1 MTASNGSSYYPPIIA
16 DAIKPQKPLRLAL
29 SNMSEAANSTPALQA
44 TSLEQLE
51 LRLAELELRVGTS
64 LLSSS
69 PSLSQK
75 IDVASRLDNLLRIE
89 TNRLPHTPP
98 TAKASD
104 ASLDTK
110 RAALHQEF
118 RTIDRLLSELAM
130 SPLAGPA
137 SVGGNSNAPLLFR
150 RQEILASSDS
160 MKRDMEVLTRIRELT
175 MIGVKVTNDSNSSN
189 ESNVV
194 NCPIISSERYN
205 LPSDHDAKE
214 RLERLC
220 FRVAELHKRS
230 TAVSIRA
237 DRMLDSYGQIMM
249 ALSEKMVLA
258 EEQIKGC

>member
-1 MTASNGSSYYPPIIA
+1 
-16 DAIKPQKPLRLAL
+16 
-29 SNMSEAANSTPALQA
+29 MSVAAANIPALPA

-51 LRLAELELRVGTS
+51 LRLAELELRVGTT
-64 LLSSS
+64 LPNNSS
-69 PSLSQK
+69 PPSQK
-75 IDVASRLDNLLRIE
+75 IDVTSRLDNLLRIE
-89 TNRLPHTPP
+89 TNRLPPTLP

-118 RTIDRLLSELAM
+118 RTIDKLLSELAM
-130 SPLAGPA
+130 SPLAGPAA

-160 MKRDMEVLTRIRELT
+160 MKRDMELLSRIRELT
-175 MIGVKVTNDSNSSN
+175 MMGVKVTNDLNKASNTN
-189 ESNVV
+189 ESKVV
-194 NCPIISSERYN
+194 NCPIIASEKYD
-205 LPSDHDAKE
+205 LPSDPDARE

-237 DRMLDSYGQIMM
+237 DRMLNSYGQVMQ

-258 EEQIKGC
+258 EEQIRR

>member
-1 MTASNGSSYYPPIIA
+1 
-16 DAIKPQKPLRLAL
+16 
-29 SNMSEAANSTPALQA
+29 MSEAAADSTP
-44 TSLEQLE
+44 TPLEQLE
-51 LRLAELELRVGTS
+51 LRLAELELKIGTS
-64 LLSSS
+64 VVSSS
-69 PSLSQK
+69 SQTQN
-75 IDVASRLDNLLRIE
+75 IDVTSRLDNLLRIE
-89 TNRLPHTPP
+89 TSRRPPAPP

-104 ASLDTK
+104 ASLHTK

-137 SVGGNSNAPLLFR
+137 ASVGGNANAPLLFR

-160 MKRDMEVLTRIRELT
+160 MKRDMEVLSRIRELT
-175 MIGVKVTNDSNSSN
+175 MIGS

-194 NCPIISSERYN
+194 NCPIIASERYN
-205 LPSDHDAKE
+205 LPSDPEAKE

-220 FRVAELHKRS
+220 FRAAEVHKRS

-237 DRMLDSYGQIMM
+237 DRMLDSYGKVMM

-258 EEQIKGC
+258 EEQIKG

>member
-1 MTASNGSSYYPPIIA
+1 
-16 DAIKPQKPLRLAL
+16 
-29 SNMSEAANSTPALQA
+29 MSEAAADSTP
-44 TSLEQLE
+44 TPLEQLE
-51 LRLAELELRVGTS
+51 LRLAELELKIGTS
-64 LLSSS
+64 VVSSS
-69 PSLSQK
+69 SQTQN
-75 IDVASRLDNLLRIE
+75 IDVTSRLDNLLRIE
-89 TNRLPHTPP
+89 TNRRPPAPP

-137 SVGGNSNAPLLFR
+137 ASVGGSANAPLLFR
-150 RQEILASSDS
+150 RQEILASSGS
-160 MKRDMEVLTRIRELT
+160 MKRDMEILSRIRELT
-175 MIGVKVTNDSNSSN
+175 MIGAKVTHDTNKS

-194 NCPIISSERYN
+194 NCPIVASERYN
-205 LPSDHDAKE
+205 LPSDPEAKE

-220 FRVAELHKRS
+220 FRVAEVHKRS

-237 DRMLDSYGQIMM
+237 DRMLDSYGKVMM

-258 EEQIKGC
+258 EEQIKG

>member
-1 MTASNGSSYYPPIIA
+1 MN
-16 DAIKPQKPLRLAL
+16 LREI
-29 SNMSEAANSTPALQA
+29 SHPTKTMSEAAADSTP

-51 LRLAELELRVGTS
+51 LRLAELELKIGTS

-69 PSLSQK
+69 SKTQN
-75 IDVASRLDNLLRIE
+75 IDVTSRLDNLLRIE
-89 TNRLPHTPP
+89 TNRRPPAPP

-137 SVGGNSNAPLLFR
+137 ASVGGNANAPLLFR

-160 MKRDMEVLTRIRELT
+160 MKRDMEVLSRIRELT
-175 MIGVKVTNDSNSSN
+175 MIGVKVTNDTNKS

-194 NCPIISSERYN
+194 NCPIVASERYN
-205 LPSDHDAKE
+205 LPSDPEAKE

-220 FRVAELHKRS
+220 FRVAEVHKRS

-237 DRMLDSYGQIMM
+237 DRMLDSYGKVMM

-258 EEQIKGC
+258 EEQIKG

>member
-1 MTASNGSSYYPPIIA
+1 
-16 DAIKPQKPLRLAL
+16 
-29 SNMSEAANSTPALQA
+29 MSEAAADSTP

-51 LRLAELELRVGTS
+51 LRLAELELKIGTS
-64 LLSSS
+64 ILSGSSSS
-69 PSLSQK
+69 PSQNN
-75 IDVASRLDNLLRIE
+75 DVTSRLDNLLRIE
-89 TNRLPHTPP
+89 TNRRPPAPP
-98 TAKASD
+98 TAKASN

-137 SVGGNSNAPLLFR
+137 ASVGGNANAPLLFR

-160 MKRDMEVLTRIRELT
+160 MKRDMEVLSRIRELT
-175 MIGVKVTNDSNSSN
+175 MIGVKVTNDTNKS

-194 NCPIISSERYN
+194 NCPIIASDRYN
-205 LPSDHDAKE
+205 LPSDPEAKE

-220 FRVAELHKRS
+220 FRVAEVHKRS

-237 DRMLDSYGQIMM
+237 DRMLDSYGQVMM

-258 EEQIKGC
+258 EEQIKG

>member
-1 MTASNGSSYYPPIIA
+1 
-16 DAIKPQKPLRLAL
+16 
-29 SNMSEAANSTPALQA
+29 MSAAANSTPALPA
-44 TSLEQLE
+44 TTSLEQLE
-51 LRLAELELRVGTS
+51 LRLAELELRVGTT
-64 LLSSS
+64 LPCDSS
-69 PSLSQK
+69 PSQK
-75 IDVASRLDNLLRIE
+75 IDITSRLDNLMRIE
-89 TNRLPHTPP
+89 TNRLPPTPP

-137 SVGGNSNAPLLFR
+137 ASVGGNSNAPLLFR

-160 MKRDMEVLTRIRELT
+160 MKRDMELLSRIRELT
-175 MIGVKVTNDSNSSN
+175 MMGVKITNNNNSNKSSNTTN

-194 NCPIISSERYN
+194 NCPIIASEKYD
-205 LPSDHDAKE
+205 LPSDPDAKE

-237 DRMLDSYGQIMM
+237 NRMLDSYVQVMK

-258 EEQIKGC
+258 EEQIRR

>member
-1 MTASNGSSYYPPIIA
+1 MNLCEISHPT
-16 DAIKPQKPLRLAL
+16 KT
-29 SNMSEAANSTPALQA
+29 MSEAAADSTP

-51 LRLAELELRVGTS
+51 LRLAELELKIGTS

-69 PSLSQK
+69 SQTQN
-75 IDVASRLDNLLRIE
+75 IDVTSRLDNLLRIE
-89 TNRLPHTPP
+89 TNRRPPAPP

-104 ASLDTK
+104 ASLHTK

-137 SVGGNSNAPLLFR
+137 ASVGGNANAPLLFR

-160 MKRDMEVLTRIRELT
+160 MKRDMEILSRIRELT
-175 MIGVKVTNDSNSSN
+175 MIGVKVTHDTNKS

-194 NCPIISSERYN
+194 NCPIVASERYN
-205 LPSDHDAKE
+205 LPSDPEAKE

-220 FRVAELHKRS
+220 FRVAEVHKRS

-237 DRMLDSYGQIMM
+237 DRMLDSYGKVMM

-258 EEQIKGC
+258 EEQIKG

>member
-1 MTASNGSSYYPPIIA
+1 MN
-16 DAIKPQKPLRLAL
+16 
-29 SNMSEAANSTPALQA
+29 EAAAVNTPAMSA
-44 TSLEQLE
+44 TSPEEQLE
-51 LRLAELELRVGTS
+51 LRLTELELKVGTS
-64 LLSSS
+64 LLSNSSSSS
-69 PSLSQK
+69 PSQQ
-75 IDVASRLDNLLRIE
+75 IDVTSRLDNLLRTE
-89 TNRLPHTPP
+89 TSRLPPTPSS
-98 TAKASD
+98 TKTSD

-110 RAALHQEF
+110 RSALHNEF

-130 SPLAGPA
+130 SPIAGPAA

-160 MKRDMEVLTRIRELT
+160 MKRDMELLSRIRELT
-175 MIGVKVTNDSNSSN
+175 MIGVKVNNTNDSNKSSN
-189 ESNVV
+189 NESNNVV
-194 NCPIISSERYN
+194 NCPIIASERYN
-205 LPSDHDAKE
+205 LPSDDDAKE

-237 DRMLDSYGQIMM
+237 DRMLDSYGQVMM

>member
-1 MTASNGSSYYPPIIA
+1 MN
-16 DAIKPQKPLRLAL
+16 LREI
-29 SNMSEAANSTPALQA
+29 SHPTKTMSEAAADSTP

-51 LRLAELELRVGTS
+51 LRLAELELKIGTS
-64 LLSSS
+64 VVSSS
-69 PSLSQK
+69 SQTQN
-75 IDVASRLDNLLRIE
+75 IDVTSRLDNLLRIE
-89 TNRLPHTPP
+89 TNRRPPAPP

-137 SVGGNSNAPLLFR
+137 ASVGGNANAPLLFR

-160 MKRDMEVLTRIRELT
+160 MKRDMEVLSRIRELT
-175 MIGVKVTNDSNSSN
+175 MIGVKVTHDTNKS

-194 NCPIISSERYN
+194 NCPIVASERYN
-205 LPSDHDAKE
+205 LPSDPEAKE

-220 FRVAELHKRS
+220 FRVAEVHKRS

-237 DRMLDSYGQIMM
+237 DRMLDSYGKVMM

-258 EEQIKGC
+258 EEQIKG

>member
-1 MTASNGSSYYPPIIA
+1 
-16 DAIKPQKPLRLAL
+16 
-29 SNMSEAANSTPALQA
+29 MSAAANSTPALPAA

-51 LRLAELELRVGTS
+51 LRLAELELRVGTTLPS
-64 LLSSS
+64 DSS
-69 PSLSQK
+69 PSQK
-75 IDVASRLDNLLRIE
+75 IDITSRLDNLLRIE
-89 TNRLPHTPP
+89 TNRLPPTPP

-137 SVGGNSNAPLLFR
+137 ASVGGNSNAPLLFR

-160 MKRDMEVLTRIRELT
+160 MKRDMELLSRIRELT
-175 MIGVKVTNDSNSSN
+175 MMGVKITTNDSNESSNTTN

-194 NCPIISSERYN
+194 NCPIIASERYD
-205 LPSDHDAKE
+205 LPSDPDAKK

-237 DRMLDSYGQIMM
+237 NRMLDSYAQVMK

-258 EEQIKGC
+258 EEQISRR

>member
-1 MTASNGSSYYPPIIA
+1 
-16 DAIKPQKPLRLAL
+16 
-29 SNMSEAANSTPALQA
+29 MSEAAVSTPAMPA
-44 TSLEQLE
+44 TSPEEQQLE
-51 LRLAELELRVGTS
+51 LRLAELELKVGTS

-69 PSLSQK
+69 TSSSPSSQQ
-75 IDVASRLDNLLRIE
+75 IDVTSRLDNLLRTE
-89 TNRLPHTPP
+89 TSRLPPTPP
-98 TAKASD
+98 SAKTAD

-110 RAALHQEF
+110 RSALHNEF

-130 SPLAGPA
+130 SPIAGPAA

-160 MKRDMEVLTRIRELT
+160 MKRDMELLSRIRELT
-175 MIGVKVTNDSNSSN
+175 MIGVKVNNTNDANKSSNN

-194 NCPIISSERYN
+194 NCPIIASERYN
-205 LPSDHDAKE
+205 LPSDADAKE

>member
-1 MTASNGSSYYPPIIA
+1 
-16 DAIKPQKPLRLAL
+16 
-29 SNMSEAANSTPALQA
+29 MSEAAADSTP

-51 LRLAELELRVGTS
+51 LRLAELELKIGTS
-64 LLSSS
+64 LLSSNSSS
-69 PSLSQK
+69 PSQNN
-75 IDVASRLDNLLRIE
+75 DVTSRLDNLLRIE
-89 TNRLPHTPP
+89 TNRRPPAPP

-110 RAALHQEF
+110 RAVLHQEF

-137 SVGGNSNAPLLFR
+137 ASVGGNANAPLLFR

-160 MKRDMEVLTRIRELT
+160 MQRDMEVLSRIRELT
-175 MIGVKVTNDSNSSN
+175 MIGVKVTNDNTNKS

-194 NCPIISSERYN
+194 NCPIVASERYN
-205 LPSDHDAKE
+205 LPSNPEAKE

-220 FRVAELHKRS
+220 FRVAEVHKRS

-237 DRMLDSYGQIMM
+237 DRMLDSYGHVMM

-258 EEQIKGC
+258 EEQIKG

>member
-1 MTASNGSSYYPPIIA
+1 MS
-16 DAIKPQKPLRLAL
+16 
-29 SNMSEAANSTPALQA
+29 SEASSSTPAMPA
-44 TSLEQLE
+44 TLSLEQLE
-51 LRLAELELRVGTS
+51 LRLAELELRVGAS
-64 LLSSS
+64 LLNSSSS
-69 PSLSQK
+69 PPQK
-75 IDVASRLDNLLRIE
+75 IDAASRLDKLLSSE
-89 TNRLPHTPP
+89 TNRLPPTPS

-137 SVGGNSNAPLLFR
+137 ASGGGNSNAPLLFR

-160 MKRDMEVLTRIRELT
+160 MKRDMELLSRIRELT
-175 MIGVKVTNDSNSSN
+175 MIGVKVTTNDSNKSSSN
-189 ESNVV
+189 EINVV
-194 NCPIISSERYN
+194 NCPITSSEKYN
-205 LPSDHDAKE
+205 LPSDPDAKE

-237 DRMLDSYGQIMM
+237 DRMLDSYGEVMM

>member
-1 MTASNGSSYYPPIIA
+1 
-16 DAIKPQKPLRLAL
+16 
-29 SNMSEAANSTPALQA
+29 MSEAAADSTP

-51 LRLAELELRVGTS
+51 LRLAELELKIGTS
-64 LLSSS
+64 ILSSSS
-69 PSLSQK
+69 PSQN
-75 IDVASRLDNLLRIE
+75 IDVTSRLDNLLRIE
-89 TNRLPHTPP
+89 TNRRPP
-98 TAKASD
+98 APPSAKASD

-137 SVGGNSNAPLLFR
+137 ASVGGNANAPLLFR

-160 MKRDMEVLTRIRELT
+160 MKRDMEVLSRIRELT
-175 MIGVKVTNDSNSSN
+175 MIGVKVTNDTNKS

-194 NCPIISSERYN
+194 NCPIVASERYN
-205 LPSDHDAKE
+205 LPSDPEAKE

-220 FRVAELHKRS
+220 FRVAEVHKRS

-237 DRMLDSYGQIMM
+237 DRMLDSYGQVMM

-258 EEQIKGC
+258 EEQIKG